1 MAHNRS
7 TKAQKEYVKAIVQ
20 QLSLQRFSD
29 TEIVQFLAEKG
40 IKLARNTVNGITK
53 QSEKSAE
60 KWYIEL
66 KKSSYKYIATY
77 KERLDSLLSYQKQLQ
92 DIVTTTKKEDTKI
105 RALSTIA
112 TIEMNIFTIWKQ
124 LPELSI
130 VDRVKQPAAEEE
142 EKEEEKHPPIVCI
155 EDINGV
161 EAIPDNDNYWNDAV
175 QCDECKRIWPSQ
187 EHLDYHQRHSKH
199 EQRWAHCKCPNCEKW
214 FSNDFNLSH
223 HKCTNQPRIG

>member
-40 IKLARNTVNGITK
+40 IKLARNTVNGIKK

-142 EKEEEKHPPIVCI
+142 EKEEEKHPP
-155 EDINGV
+155 
-161 EAIPDNDNYWNDAV
+161 
-175 QCDECKRIWPSQ
+175 
-187 EHLDYHQRHSKH
+187 
-199 EQRWAHCKCPNCEKW
+199 
-214 FSNDFNLSH
+214 
-223 HKCTNQPRIG
+223 